1 MTAVV
6 LGDAT
11 DCEQLRSPRLQE
23 EVLESV
29 DSTDISRVRG
39 FVDPPFELEH
49 RHLQLAPGEL
59 VPFIRGRCR
68 LAHDVYT
75 LLGSSPCHATARL
88 SAYPLAFPEAL
99 ASDVIPPR
107 APCGW
112 HLLRRMDRPRR
123 GRTGLLRSRF
133 EFGDGRRVGKL
144 RRDLCGVNAG
154 RAENRRPEVQCLF
167 GSSVSA
173 SCAGSTYRRFHSLPV
188 RTRIHLYWRCHRV
201 RLPVVPRSFPLRG
214 LMASRYRGECVSTP
228 HQGRS
233 ELHRHPKRV
242 LRLSRVSS
250 LSPEDQSSEL
260 QARFLVNGS
269 HLGAVVGWL
278 HAVVCQQHPEC
289 VHRASQATR
298 KASCLIRAIM
308 ILVDQRREPAVGS
321 RRPAHT
327 ADTTGG
333 WLHA

>member
-1 MTAVV
+1 MVACLPGLARPDVTV
-6 LGDAT
+6 GRRRR
-11 DCEQLRSPRLQE
+11 LRPSLPQRRSL
-23 EVLESV
+23 
-29 DSTDISRVRG
+29 TSRVG
-39 FVDPPFELEH
+39 YD
-49 RHLQLAPGEL
+49 
-59 VPFIRGRCR
+59 
-68 LAHDVYT
+68 YT
-75 LLGSSPCHATARL
+75 ASPDGYC
-88 SAYPLAFPEAL
+88 
-99 ASDVIPPR
+99 
-107 APCGW
+107 
-112 HLLRRMDRPRR
+112 
-123 GRTGLLRSRF
+123 GRTYTGWSAAVTGCALLRSRF

-250 LSPEDQSSEL
+250 FSPEDQSSEL

-269 HLGAVVGWL
+269 HLGAVVGRL
-278 HAVVCQQHPEC
+278 DAVLCQKHPER
-289 VHRASQATR
+289 VHLAQQAAGKPAR
-298 KASCLIRAIM
+298 LI
-308 ILVDQRREPAVGS
+308 
-321 RRPAHT
+321 
-327 ADTTGG
+327 
-333 WLHA
+333 